1 MLPNCYPEDLC
12 LFTENYC
19 TLACITKNK
28 ISLFDFILYKNLIIL
43 NHISLVTLERE
54 SFGIVFQ
61 LYFFF
66 CKLSILIYL
75 ITFYS
80 KTFFGSSKVLWG
92 SGDKNG
98 WKFSLL
104 KNVHPVGRERKSTSK
119 QINKILCIIIRFGK

>member
-12 LFTENYC
+12 LFTENYS

-54 SFGIVFQ
+54 CFGIVFQ

-80 KTFFGSSKVLWG
+80 KTFFWVKQGAVRLRGQKRMKVFALKKCSS
-92 SGDKNG
+92 SGK
-98 WKFSLL
+98 
-104 KNVHPVGRERKSTSK
+104 RKK
-119 QINKILCIIIRFGK
+119 INA